1 MAYAIGFALPFII
14 IIGGIIWLVSA
25 AIDDSN
31 NQRDIKRISD
41 ENRQITKT
49 YFNNKYGEG
58 TIK

>member
-14 IIGGIIWLVSA
+14 IVGGIVWLVGE

-31 NQRDIKRISD
+31 NKRDIKRISE
-41 ENRQITKT
+41 ENRQITKA